1 MPLALK
7 QPVVWMLLVRQLTTS
22 ALHSWPR
29 STVASLRL
37 VLTLIRKTQRPVLRL
52 KAMSP
57 RPLQPLHLELPS

>member
-1 MPLALK
+1 VRKL
-7 QPVVWMLLVRQLTTS
+7 PVVLMLLVRQLTTS

-37 VLTLIRKTQRPVLRL
+37 VPTPIRRTQRLVLRL

-57 RPLQPLHLELPS
+57 RPLQPLQLELPS